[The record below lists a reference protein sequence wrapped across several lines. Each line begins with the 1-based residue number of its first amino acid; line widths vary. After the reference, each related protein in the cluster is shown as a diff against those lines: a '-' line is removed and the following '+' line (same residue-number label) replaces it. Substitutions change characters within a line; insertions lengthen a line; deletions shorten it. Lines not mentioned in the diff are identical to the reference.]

1 MHRNIFYYLKKI
13 NMKTKITLHTPVF
26 LLLTSTENF
35 EIKTPKYW
43 NDLLQNMIS
52 LIQKMVSVYPFF
64 NCTRTI
70 YLKIDLIPMKVDQS
84 IKVTQPSIYQKTL
97 RSNFYY

>member
-1 MHRNIFYYLKKI
+1 
-13 NMKTKITLHTPVF
+13 MKTKITLHTPVF
-26 LLLTSTENF
+26 LLLTNTENF

-64 NCTRTI
+64 NRTRTI